1 MTAFDL
7 GLRTGRARRWLA
19 WFFAG
24 FMLVALN
31 GCGGAPGNA
40 PPPGPPSHKKS
51 KDVKKATDANPDP
64 SETPESPD
72 GYRLGPPQSKSSE
85 PGLLSR

>member
-1 MTAFDL
+1 MNEVDL
-7 GLRTGRARRWLA
+7 RPRTGRAQRCLA

-31 GCGGAPGNA
+31 GCGGAP
-40 PPPGPPSHKKS
+40 PPGPPSHKKN

-72 GYRLGPPQSKSSE
+72 GYSLGPPQSKSSK